1 MRLTLPRILPIA
13 CVAAAVTLA
22 PPTSSPVAQ
31 SSDASQKKA
40 GEPAKGGNPAAGKP
54 GGKPEGGAQRGGG
67 RPTFVQ
73 VDDVVRR
80 EMIET
85 VPIYGRV
92 VARQAGVV
100 AARVRGGVAEIRA
113 DVGMRVRKGDVI
125 AVLLTDML
133 KSERAL
139 KDAEIAEFKAKIH
152 TAEAQV
158 RLAEQELK
166 RIERLRNSS
175 AFSPARDEDKRR
187 EVERFRSLV
196 AETTARVTQAEVER
210 NMADINLTNATI
222 RAPYDGVITQRH
234 TEIGAFVNVSDKVVT
249 MTNDTALEIEADVPS
264 IHIAGLREGITVSVE
279 PETAAPFDAVV
290 RAVVPEENQLTR
302 TRLVR
307 FVPKPGSAMP
317 ALAANQSIR
326 IHIPTGPPRLV
337 TTAHKDALLHRR
349 GATVMFVYADGKVA
363 RREVTI
369 GQAFGNRFEIVNGLE
384 PGEKVVTRGNERLRP
399 NQEVQVRG
407 EGKRGHGGRKG
418 GGKSADAGPAP
429 DKRPSRTE

>member
-1 MRLTLPRILPIA
+1 MLSALSRFLPVA
-13 CVAAAVTLA
+13 CLAAAVTFA
-22 PPTSSPVAQ
+22 VPSASSHAQ
-31 SSDASQKKA
+31 SSGSPQKQA
-40 GEPAKGGNPAAGKP
+40 DEPAKGGKPAAGKP
-54 GGKPEGGAQRGGG
+54 TEENRGGARRGGG

-73 VDDVVRR
+73 LDAVVRR
-80 EMIET
+80 EMVET

-113 DVGMRVRKGDVI
+113 DVGERVTKGDVI

-139 KDAEIAEFKAKIH
+139 KEAEIAEFKAKIQ
-152 TAEAQV
+152 TAQAQL

-166 RIERLRNSS
+166 RIERLRSSS
-175 AFSPARDEDKRR
+175 AFSPARYEDKRR

-196 AETTARVTQAEVER
+196 AETTARVAQAEVER
-210 NMADINLTNATI
+210 DMAQINLTNATI

-264 IHIAGLREGITVSVE
+264 INIGGLREGVAVSVD
-279 PETAAPFDAVV
+279 PETADAFDAVV

-302 TRLVR
+302 TRLAR
-307 FVPKPGSAMP
+307 FVPKPGSDTP
-317 ALAANQSIR
+317 ALAANQSVR

-369 GQAFGNRFEIVNGLE
+369 GQAFGNRFEIVSGLN
-384 PGEKVVTRGNERLRP
+384 PGDKVVTRGNERLRP

-407 EGKRGHGGRKG
+407 AGKRGRDGRKG
-418 GGKSADAGPAP
+418 GDRSATAGP
-429 DKRPSRTE
+429 DSGKRPNRTE

>member
-1 MRLTLPRILPIA
+1 MRLALSRFLPVVCLA
-13 CVAAAVTLA
+13 VAATLGM
-22 PPTSSPVAQ
+22 PTVSPHAQ
-31 SSDASQKKA
+31 STNAPQKKA
-40 GEPAKGGNPAAGKP
+40 GEPANDGKTGARKPDGGS
-54 GGKPEGGAQRGGG
+54 EGGARRGGE

-73 VDDVVRR
+73 LDAVVRK
-80 EMIET
+80 EMVET

-113 DVGMRVRKGDVI
+113 DVGERVRKGDVI

-139 KDAEIAEFKAKIH
+139 KEAEIVEFKARIK
-152 TAEAQV
+152 TAQAQL

-175 AFSPARDEDKRR
+175 AFSSARYEDKRR

-210 NMADINLTNATI
+210 DMAQINLTNATI

-264 IHIAGLREGITVSVE
+264 INIAGLREGVTVSVD
-279 PETAAPFDAVV
+279 PETAASFDAAV

-307 FVPKPGSAMP
+307 FVGKPGSDTP
-317 ALAANQSIR
+317 ALAANQSVR

-369 GQAFGNRFEIVNGLE
+369 GQAFGNRFEIVSGLN
-384 PGEKVVTRGNERLRP
+384 PGDRVVTRGNERLRP

-407 EGKRGHGGRKG
+407 EGKRGQGSRKG
-418 GGKSADAGPAP
+418 GDGSAAAGPGSGKGP
-429 DKRPSRTE
+429 TRTE

>member
-13 CVAAAVTLA
+13 CVVAAVTLA
-22 PPTSSPVAQ
+22 LPTSSPVAQ

-73 VDDVVRR
+73 VDDVVRG

-113 DVGMRVRKGDVI
+113 DVGMRVRKGNVI

-133 KSERAL
+133 KSERTL
-139 KDAEIAEFKAKIH
+139 KDAEIAEFKAKIQ

-175 AFSPARDEDKRR
+175 AFSPARYEDKRR

-307 FVPKPGSAMP
+307 FVPKPGSATP

-369 GQAFGNRFEIVNGLE
+369 GQAFGNRFEIVDGLK
-384 PGEKVVTRGNERLRP
+384 PGDKVVTRGNERLRP

-407 EGKRGHGGRKG
+407 EGKRGQGGRKG
-418 GGKSADAGPAP
+418 GDKSADVGPGS